1 MTPQPGE
8 PHKLPAPVPTP
19 NPELAAPPE
28 RYAHSWP
35 TLCESGVPS
44 ATIELPAVSDA
55 EPALLGNVEAGVGTA
70 LNPTLVSTL
79 AWELATSLLVT

>member
-8 PHKLPAPVPTP
+8 PHKLPSPVPTP

-35 TLCESGVPS
+35 TLSGSGAPN
-44 ATIELPAVSDA
+44 ATIELPAVIDA
-55 EPALLGNVEAGVGTA
+55 EPALLGNAEAGTGTA
-70 LNPTLVSTL
+70 LNPTLVRTL
-79 AWELATSLLVT
+79 A